1 MAWQAVPTA
10 PRRRRKRKRRGRIV
24 WLALGIAFLG
34 WVLVTR
40 TGMDIAALADFF
52 RTHEHLAADIQ
63 IVAAVVLI
71 VAGVQLTGVD
81 RYLWHMAANATAF
94 GKARALGK
102 VWVVDGDTLD
112 GDGVRYRLANID
124 APETGDNAK
133 CFREDERGREAKK
146 AAIELVRGAKTVS
159 VRRTWRIDR
168 YRRRIAFVLV
178 DGQDLGQ
185 LLIARGLARPWRGK
199 RESWCGANGSLAK
212 IARRGARPHDCST
225 CRAWR

>member
-1 MAWQAVPTA
+1 MRAG
-10 PRRRRKRKRRGRIV
+10 RGRIV
-24 WLALGIAFLG
+24 WLALGLAFLG

-40 TGMDIAALADFF
+40 TGLDISALADFF
-52 RTHEHLAADIQ
+52 RTYEHLAADVQ

-71 VAGVQLTGVD
+71 IAGAQLTGLD
-81 RYLWHMAANATAF
+81 RYLWHMTANATAF
-94 GKARALGK
+94 GKARALSK

-112 GDGVRYRLANID
+112 GDGVRYRIANID

-133 CFREDERGREAKK
+133 CFREDARGQEAKK

-199 RESWCGANGSLAK
+199 RDRWCGAKGGLAK
-212 IARRGARPHDCST
+212 IARAGAKPHDCGT